1 MTSFTMNFRQSCLI
15 ASFLL
20 ISSLAVAQED
30 STRASRRATKED
42 RPPSAFWQRARF
54 GGNFALQLGNLN
66 TFVDISPTLTYI
78 VNEKVQLGGGVS
90 FMYVRFNAFNPFTGQ
105 RVRQPGNTI
114 YGGRV
119 FTRFFPISAL
129 PQIFLQGELET
140 LNVAYPEYNIGTGNF
155 DRVRGFVPGAFV
167 GGGFFQGVGNR
178 SGFTLTVLYNLLY
191 DQYRLQSPYPSPL
204 VVRAGFQL

>member
-1 MTSFTMNFRQSCLI
+1 MNFRQFCLV
-15 ASFLL
+15 SSLLL
-20 ISSLAVAQED
+20 ISSLAMAQDD
-30 STRASRRATKED
+30 STRASRRANREE

-54 GGNFALQLGNLN
+54 GGNFALQLGNFN

-90 FMYVRFNAFNPFTGQ
+90 FMYVRFNGITNTGQ

-119 FTRFFPISAL
+119 FSRFFPISAL
-129 PQIFLQGELET
+129 PQLFAQGELET
-140 LNVAYPEYNIGTGNF
+140 LNVNYPEYNIGTGSF
-155 DRVRGFVPGAFV
+155 DRVRGFVPAAFV